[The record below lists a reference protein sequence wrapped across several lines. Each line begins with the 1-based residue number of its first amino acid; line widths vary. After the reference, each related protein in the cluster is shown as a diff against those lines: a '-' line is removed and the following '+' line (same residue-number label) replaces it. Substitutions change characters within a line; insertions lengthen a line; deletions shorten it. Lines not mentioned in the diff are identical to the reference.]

1 MWIFMSLG
9 VGLRDAPVGVGSSA
23 AVYSMAG
30 RAPLQLAHQR
40 DDGPRPAPQ
49 PSREAPPSRWAGPII
64 DLAAEPGPV
73 QRGRLIDILV

>member
-30 RAPLQLAHQR
+30 GAPLQLVHQR
-40 DDGPRPAPQ
+40 DDGPRQAPQ
-49 PSREAPPSRWAGPII
+49 SQWAGPVI
-64 DLAAEPGPV
+64 DLAPEPGPV